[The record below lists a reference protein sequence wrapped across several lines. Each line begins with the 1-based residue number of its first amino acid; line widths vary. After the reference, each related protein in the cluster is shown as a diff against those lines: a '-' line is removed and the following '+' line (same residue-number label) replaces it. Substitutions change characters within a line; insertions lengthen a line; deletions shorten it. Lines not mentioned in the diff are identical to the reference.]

1 MPWPRLHPG
10 LFLLETGLFFGF
22 ALGCPTL
29 ILHFGCLGMSEKTDL
44 LTVKHFACFG
54 SIVYT
59 FARLEFLIQSAMADV
74 AGIDDTKVLLLTK
87 ALSYSQKRDTLYSY
101 LKFYEVPE
109 SRQAKIKKLLD
120 RADKHTALR
129 NNIAH
134 ALWREGIRPASIR
147 AGYME
152 RYGKGRIVGYDE
164 DDKDYTLKEL
174 GDIADELRSI
184 LNSLIRYLRDSGKIA
199 ETKQL
204 I

>member
-1 MPWPRLHPG
+1 
-10 LFLLETGLFFGF
+10 LETGLFFGF

-29 ILHFGCLGMSEKTDL
+29 ILHFGGLGMSEKTDL

-54 SIVYT
+54 SIVHT
-59 FARLEFLIQSAMADV
+59 FARLEFLIQSAMADI

-109 SRQAKIKKLLD
+109 SQQAEIKKLLD
-120 RADKHTALR
+120 RAHEHNALR

-147 AGYME
+147 AGYMDI

-174 GDIADELRSI
+174 GNIADDLRSI
-184 LNSLIRYLRDSGKIA
+184 VHALIRYLRDSGISEDISRKIA
-199 ETKQL
+199 ETN
-204 I
+204 IDN